1 MSQILASCSFC
12 VIEALTV
19 PAMEQDHYHTLRI
32 QPLPSNDYT
41 PLQRCMLLV
50 RVSREVL
57 CEGFNKASK
66 SLEEQGD
73 AEGLKQL
80 QTAWE
85 VLSDNGSRSKYNF
98 ELLQKATQDSC

>member
-1 MSQILASCSFC
+1 
-12 VIEALTV
+12 
-19 PAMEQDHYHTLRI
+19 MEQDHYHTLRI
-32 QPLPSNDYT
+32 QPLPSSDYT

-80 QTAWE
+80 HSAWE
-85 VLSDNGSRSKYNF
+85 VLGDNGTRSKYNL
-98 ELLQKATQDSC
+98 ELLQKATQDRC